1 MLLCNDDNFVVKVG
15 LTVEVDYSAL
25 TRPEQSDVIK
35 NELDVEYNAGNN
47 VA

>member
-1 MLLCNDDNFVVKVG
+1 MLSCNDDNFVKVG
-15 LTVEVDYSAL
+15 LMVEVDDSAL

-35 NELDVEYNAGNN
+35 NELVVEYNAGYT

>member
-1 MLLCNDDNFVVKVG
+1 MTITSLKSDSL
-15 LTVEVDYSAL
+15 VEVDDSAL

-35 NELDVEYNAGNN
+35 NELVVEYNAGYT